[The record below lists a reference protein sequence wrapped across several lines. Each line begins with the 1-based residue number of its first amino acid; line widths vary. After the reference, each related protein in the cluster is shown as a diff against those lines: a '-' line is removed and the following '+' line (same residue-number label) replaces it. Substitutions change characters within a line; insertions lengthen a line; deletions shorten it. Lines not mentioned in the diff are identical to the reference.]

1 MVVTWIVQ
9 MNDERESSAYLKSSN
24 SLIAV
29 PGMTGIGASYPLPRV
44 AATGPLSDH
53 RAGGQPAQR
62 ERVFMPDFGH
72 CRTSRL
78 NWPSWVNDGHS
89 R

>member
-53 RAGGQPAQR
+53 RAGSQPLEQ
-62 ERVFMPDFGH
+62 ERVFMPQSGPFPTPD
-72 CRTSRL
+72 RTVDWVVPRSRAY
-78 NWPSWVNDGHS
+78 
-89 R
+89 